1 VKKMTP
7 VTVKGF
13 FTAIQTG
20 NRDVVEQTLQADTNL
35 CNAEDENG
43 LIALGVAAHY
53 GQIEIVRL
61 LLNYG
66 ADLNSVS
73 DSKVSYIPSNSALH
87 AAIAG
92 KAPRNLV
99 EFLLTEGAD
108 IHCVDSSGYTP
119 LHIAAF
125 DGNEEIVTLLLEYR
139 ADPDFENTADQ
150 LTPHDIAREQGNTA
164 FIKAYEQYSAK

>member
-1 VKKMTP
+1 MTP

-13 FTAIQTG
+13 FSAIQDG
-20 NRDVVEQTLQADTNL
+20 NIVLVEQSLQADTNL

-53 GQIEIVRL
+53 GKIDIVRL

-66 ADLNSVS
+66 ADINSVS
-73 DSKVSYIPSNSALH
+73 NSKVSYIPSNSALH

-92 KAPRNLV
+92 KAPKELV
-99 EFLLTEGAD
+99 EFLLIEGAD
-108 IHCVDSSGYTP
+108 IHGADSAGYTP

-125 DGNEEIVTLLLEYR
+125 DGDEDLITLLLEFS
-139 ADPDFENTADQ
+139 ADPNCKNAANQ
-150 LTPHDIAREQGNTA
+150 KTPHDIAVERENKE
-164 FIKAYEQYSAK
+164 FIKACERYSTKL

>member
-1 VKKMTP
+1 MTP
-7 VTVKGF
+7 VTIKGF
-13 FTAIQTG
+13 FSSIQTG
-20 NRDVVEQTLQADTNL
+20 NRDAVEQTLQADTNL

-66 ADLNSVS
+66 ADINSVS
-73 DSKVSYIPSNSALH
+73 NSKVSYIPSNSALH

-92 KAPRNLV
+92 KAPINLV

-108 IHCVDSSGYTP
+108 IHCVDSAGYTP

-125 DGNEEIVTLLLEYR
+125 DGDEEVVTMLLQYR
-139 ADPDFENTADQ
+139 ADPGHKNTADQ
-150 LTPHDIAREQGNTA
+150 MTPHDIAKDKGNTD